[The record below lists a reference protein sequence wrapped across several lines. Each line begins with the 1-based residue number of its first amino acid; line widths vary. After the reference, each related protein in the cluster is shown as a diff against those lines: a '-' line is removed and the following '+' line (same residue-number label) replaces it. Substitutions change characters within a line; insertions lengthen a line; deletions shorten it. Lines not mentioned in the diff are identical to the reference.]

1 MQALKVSKEKN
12 PNTKKIRSARARQ
25 QAIGHELRRLFDS
38 VVQEPVPNDF
48 LDLLRK
54 IEAAEKKDPTQE
66 DTS

>member
-38 VVQEPVPNDF
+38 VVQEPVPTDF
-48 LDLLRK
+48 LELLGK
-54 IEAAEKKDPTQE
+54 IEASEKDPTGE
-66 DTS
+66 DPS

>member
-1 MQALKVSKEKN
+1 MQALKVSKAKN

-38 VVQEPVPNDF
+38 VVQEPVPTDF

-54 IEAAEKKDPTQE
+54 IEASDKDPTQE
-66 DTS
+66 ESS

>member
-12 PNTKKIRSARARQ
+12 PSPKKIRSARARQ

-38 VVQEPVPNDF
+38 IVQEPVPNDF

-54 IEAAEKKDPTQE
+54 IEASEKDPTKE
-66 DTS
+66 DLS

>member
-54 IEAAEKKDPTQE
+54 IEASEKDPTR
-66 DTS
+66 DDPS

>member
-1 MQALKVSKEKN
+1 MSKEKN

-54 IEAAEKKDPTQE
+54 IEASEKDPTR
-66 DTS
+66 DDPS